1 MRRRDFIAGLG
12 GAAVWLGIGS
22 LIARAQHTAN
32 PVIGFLSIE
41 TSNDLQLLP
50 QFHDGLREAG
60 FVEGQNVAVE
70 YRWAGDEYDRVPA
83 LAAEL
88 VQRRVSVIV
97 AGPRCEL
104 QAKNATATIP
114 IVFMATGDP
123 SRLGL
128 VQSLSHP
135 GGNLTGTTL
144 FASDLTT
151 KRLGLLHQIAPD
163 VKVIA
168 HLRDATRTNA
178 ANLAFELEQVQTAA
192 RSIGVSI
199 RIVSASSDFDE
210 AFAVIGREGAGAVL
224 VGASAHF
231 FAQRERLAAAAA
243 RYRIPASY
251 DHTELT
257 EAGGL
262 MSYGVNIPASF
273 RQVGLYTGRIL
284 KGEKPRDL
292 PVVLP
297 TKFAL
302 VINLKAASAL
312 GLELPPTLLTAADEV
327 IE

>member
-104 QAKNATATIP
+104 QAENATATIP

-210 AFAVIGREGAGAVL
+210 AFAVIGREGA
-224 VGASAHF
+224 
-231 FAQRERLAAAAA
+231 A
-243 RYRIPASY
+243 RYSSVPARISSPNASGWPRQQRVIAFQQA
-251 DHTELT
+251 TT
-257 EAGGL
+257 TPNSQRREA
-262 MSYGVNIPASF
+262 
-273 RQVGLYTGRIL
+273 
-284 KGEKPRDL
+284 
-292 PVVLP
+292 
-297 TKFAL
+297 
-302 VINLKAASAL
+302 
-312 GLELPPTLLTAADEV
+312 
-327 IE
+327 